1 MSEGSS
7 KQKEDPSPKLSI
19 GGQAVI
25 EGVMMRGPEYIATAV
40 RRKNNQIVI
49 KREKF
54 TSITRKKGFFNLP
67 IVRGFISLIEM
78 LIIGFKG
85 LNFSA
90 KQAMEDEEAEQPPKK
105 KESKAKDTF
114 YEVVTYLF
122 AIGLAFFFFFYLPYQ
137 IAYWINISETSVLFN
152 LFVGIIRVIF
162 FVVYIYLISLQKDI
176 HRIFEYHGAEHK
188 SVFAYEDDP
197 HFTLSDTKRY
207 GTHHPRCGTSFIF
220 LVLIIAIV
228 IFSIFDAVVAW
239 IVGHP
244 LSLWLRIA
252 LHLLLTPFV
261 AGISYE
267 ALKLTGKNI
276 NHWFVKWLALPG
288 LALQKITTKQ
298 PDESQL
304 EVAVCA
310 LRAALNMPVDCESI
324 EFIDNN
330 GNKK

>member
-1 MSEGSS
+1 MSEDSS
-7 KQKEDPSPKLSI
+7 KQSDDPYPQISV

-54 TSITRKKGFFNLP
+54 TSLTSKNKFFRLP
-67 IVRGFISLIEM
+67 IIRGFVSLIEM
-78 LIIGFKG
+78 VIVGFKG

-90 KQAMEDEEAEQPPKK
+90 NQSMEDEQAGEPTHK
-105 KESKAKDTF
+105 KEPSKAKETG
-114 YEVVTYLF
+114 YEVLTYLF
-122 AIGLAFFFFFYLPYQ
+122 AIALAFLFFFYRPYQ

-162 FVVYIYLISLQKDI
+162 FVLYVYLISLQKDI
-176 HRIFEYHGAEHK
+176 RRIFEYHGAEHK
-188 SVFAYEDDP
+188 SVFAYEDNP
-197 HFTLSDTKRY
+197 HFKLDDTKKY
-207 GTHHPRCGTSFIF
+207 STHHPRCGTSFIF

-228 IFSIFDAVVAW
+228 IFSIFDA
-239 IVGHP
+239 IVTSIAGNP
-244 LSLWLRIA
+244 LSLWLRIV
-252 LHLLLTPFV
+252 LHLLLLPIV
-261 AGISYE
+261 AGVSYE

-276 NHWFVKWLALPG
+276 DNRFVRLLVAPG

-298 PDESQL
+298 PEEDQL

-310 LRAALNMPVDCESI
+310 LRAALNMPAD
-324 EFIDNN
+324 
-330 GNKK
+330 